1 MSKIYFEKST
11 YTTPEGK
18 RKFMD
23 KLFFNTRIYFLLR
36 YIKIILKCRSMS
48 LSDTYTRERWAESS
62 KWIFDLIEECGG
74 TFEIEGIQNIND
86 NKEPVVYIANHMSTL
101 ETMVLP
107 SIIAPV
113 KPVTF
118 VVKESLLTFPFFGAI
133 MKARNPIAV
142 GRTNPREDYKTVMT
156 QGEKLLKE
164 GNSIIIFPQSTR
176 SVPFD
181 ESNFGSLGVKLAAK
195 AGVKV
200 IPIALKTDF
209 WQKGKYLK
217 DLGPLNRKKVIR
229 FNIGEEMSIE
239 KKGNEEHKAI
249 VKFISTNL
257 EKWGN
262 PVIKEQ
268 LKTD

>member
-1 MSKIYFEKST
+1 MSKIYFEENT

-23 KLFFNTRIYFLLR
+23 KLFFNTRIYFLIR

-48 LSDTYTRERWAESS
+48 LKNTYTRENWAESS

-74 TFEIEGIQNIND
+74 KFEIEGIENIN
-86 NKEPVVYIANHMSTL
+86 NSKEPVVYIGNHMSTL

-107 SIIAPV
+107 CLIAPI

-118 VVKESLLTFPFFGAI
+118 VVKQSLLTFPFFGTI

-164 GNSIIIFPQSTR
+164 GTSIIIFPQSTR

-181 ESNFGSLGVKLAAK
+181 EKQFGSLGVKLASK

-209 WQKGKYLK
+209 WKNGKILK
-217 DLGPLNRKKVIR
+217 DLGPLERKKTIK
-229 FNIGEEMSIE
+229 FKIGRELNIE
-239 KKGNEEHKAI
+239 KKGNEEHKEI
-249 VKFISTNL
+249 VEFISTNL
-257 EKWGN
+257 ENWGN
-262 PVIKEQ
+262 PIIKG
-268 LKTD
+268 